1 VIRNPRGRTVTTD
14 IRPVS
19 PGAPHPFDDSS
30 REQGIMNRYIRS
42 LDTNREQAIMN
53 QYARPRGDVYTGGN
67 PATDTMAAL
76 MGGMN
81 RPQLEGIMQMA
92 GGWGSLDYMPD
103 YMFDYEDPDFT
114 PSYISPSVIEMD
126 MMPGMGITDWEGKW
140 ETTADPYDWD

>member
-1 VIRNPRGRTVTTD
+1 MIRNPRGRTVTTD

-81 RPQLEGIMQMA
+81 RPQLEGITQLAYRPGSYGTDYDYDDYGPFIPESVFQMDEF
-92 GGWGSLDYMPD
+92 GGEYDPEDDEYL
-103 YMFDYEDPDFT
+103 FDLLRGNLT
-114 PSYISPSVIEMD
+114 SI
-126 MMPGMGITDWEGKW
+126 GQGLG
-140 ETTADPYDWD
+140 

>member
-81 RPQLEGIMQMA
+81 RPQLEGITQLAYRPGSYGTDYDYDDYGPFIPESVFQMDEF
-92 GGWGSLDYMPD
+92 GGEYDPEDDEYL
-103 YMFDYEDPDFT
+103 FDLLRGNLT
-114 PSYISPSVIEMD
+114 SI
-126 MMPGMGITDWEGKW
+126 GQGLG
-140 ETTADPYDWD
+140 